1 MRLKGR
7 RAVVTGA
14 AGGIGRALSEGVA
27 REGAAVVCID
37 RDGAGANAVA
47 AELAT
52 RGFTAHALECDLSD
66 ISAVEQALRR
76 SVEFLGGVDAVFAN
90 AGGVRDSHNN
100 KLLPRRIDF
109 LDIDPATWRQVI
121 DDNLNAA
128 FNVGLIFARWMARHG
143 GGTFVFTS
151 SQLSEVVRPGLSHYV
166 TAKGGLRQLIK
177 AMAVDLAPHGIRVNA
192 FAPGPTKVP
201 VTQSWWDNE
210 TGREQAR
217 REIPL
222 GRMAEPAEMVGAA
235 IYLASEESS
244 FVIGATIMVDGGYTI
259 V

>member
-14 AGGIGRALSEGVA
+14 AGGIGRALSEGIA
-27 REGAAVVCID
+27 REGASVVCID
-37 RDGAGANAVA
+37 RDGAGAKAVA
-47 AELAT
+47 GELTAA
-52 RGFTAHALECDLSD
+52 GCTAHGLGCDLSQIAD
-66 ISAVEQALRR
+66 VEEALRR
-76 SVEFLGGVDAVFAN
+76 SVDLLGGVDAVFAN
-90 AGGVRDSHNN
+90 AGGVRDPHN
-100 KLLPRRIDF
+100 KLLPRRVNF
-109 LDIDPATWRQVI
+109 LDVDPAMWRQVI
-121 DDNLNAA
+121 DDNLTAA
-128 FNVGLIFARWMARHG
+128 FNVGLVFARWMAQHG

-201 VTQSWWDNE
+201 VTRSWWDNE
-210 TGREQAR
+210 AGREQAR

-222 GRMAEPAEMVGAA
+222 GRMAEPTEMVGAA
-235 IYLASEESS
+235 IFLASEESS